1 MSSMPCSRESKELT
15 TGNGIFKIAV
25 LNQFH
30 RRGDWGEEDREG
42 HHHLQIQIDQLPLQ
56 QQQDG

>member
-1 MSSMPCSRESKELT
+1 MPCSRESKELT

-25 LNQFH
+25 LN
-30 RRGDWGEEDREG
+30 RGDWGEEDREG